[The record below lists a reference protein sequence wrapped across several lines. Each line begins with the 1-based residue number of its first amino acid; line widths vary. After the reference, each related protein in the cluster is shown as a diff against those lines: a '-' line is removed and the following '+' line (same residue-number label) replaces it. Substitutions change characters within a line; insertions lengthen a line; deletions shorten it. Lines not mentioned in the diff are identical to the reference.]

1 MCCRGREVM
10 LVGGI
15 PAMCGG
21 RPSKCAV
28 GPSVCAWGCVVPFEC
43 KAVVLTESVI
53 LGKLR
58 WRLTLS
64 FLSLFRHCLFVLVRG
79 HVLASSV
86 VAGNRQ
92 LAISI
97 ATSLLPCLKGG
108 DVVFC
113 SYLAK
118 LLQQLLSLRR
128 QG

>member
-1 MCCRGREVM
+1 M

-28 GPSVCAWGCVVPFEC
+28 GPSICAWGFVVPFVC
-43 KAVVLTESVI
+43 KPTVLTGSVI
-53 LGKLR
+53 LGKLW

-79 HVLASSV
+79 HMLASPV

-118 LLQQLLSLRR
+118 LLQQLLSLQE